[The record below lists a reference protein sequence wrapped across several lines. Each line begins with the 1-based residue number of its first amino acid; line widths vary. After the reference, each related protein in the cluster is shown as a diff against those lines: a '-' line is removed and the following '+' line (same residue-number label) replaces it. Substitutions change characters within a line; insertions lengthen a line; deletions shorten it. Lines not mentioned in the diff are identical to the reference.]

1 VTEAELTDVGL
12 SLAGLVG
19 VALLVAMNAYFVAT
33 EFALVA
39 VRRSQLKLWVRD
51 GKPGAGAAMKAVEHL
66 DDAIAATQLGI
77 TLASIGLGWIGK
89 PAMAVL
95 IVPSL
100 AAMGVVDTRLVDT
113 AAIAI
118 SFAVITF
125 LHVVLGELAPK
136 AVALDRPGPV
146 SLFCAAP
153 LLVFGRVFRPALVV
167 MNGAGNGVV
176 RMFGVRPMQGA
187 HAIHSPEE
195 LSLLVDEARESGAI
209 RADTGRLLGN
219 VFRLGRTSVRDV
231 MVPRD
236 RIFWVERTAPIEPLL
251 EELRE
256 QGYTRIPVCSRGLDN
271 VLGVLHAKDLFHLY
285 AERGL
290 FVLDDLVRDAPAMP
304 PDISMLDAL
313 RRFRR
318 RRGHLA
324 IVRESGG
331 PVLGLVTLEDVLE
344 EIVGEI
350 EDEHDVPTE
359 AGAE

>member
-1 VTEAELTDVGL
+1 VSEGELPGVGL

-19 VALLVAMNAYFVAT
+19 VALLVAANAYFVAT
-33 EFALVA
+33 EFSLVA

-51 GKPGAGAAMKAVEHL
+51 GKPGAGSAMRAVERL

-77 TLASIGLGWIGK
+77 TLASLGLGWVGE
-89 PAMAVL
+89 PAMAG
-95 IVPSL
+95 IVEPIFASL
-100 AAMGVVDTRLVDT
+100 GLGDMRFVHT
-113 AAIAI
+113 ASIAL

-136 AVALDRPGPV
+136 ALALDRPGPV
-146 SLFCAAP
+146 ALACSAP
-153 LLVFGRVFRPALVV
+153 LLVFGRVFRPALYV
-167 MNGAGNGVV
+167 MNGAGNRVV
-176 RMFGVRPMQGA
+176 RLFGVRPAQGS

-209 RADTGRLLGN
+209 LADTGRLLGN
-219 VFRLGRTSVRDV
+219 VFRLGRTSVREV
-231 MVPRD
+231 MVPRE

-251 EELRE
+251 EEVRE

-271 VLGVLHAKDLFHLY
+271 VIGVLHAKDLFHLY

-290 FVLDDLVRDAPAMP
+290 FVLDDLVRNAPEMP
-304 PDISMLDAL
+304 PDISMLEAL

-324 IVRESGG
+324 IVREGGG
-331 PVLGLVTLEDVLE
+331 PVVGLVTLEDVLE